1 MSTLATLAAM
11 GVNLITI
18 HGQGTIITTPVPA
31 HFCPV
36 GTYAGTLINTNQRA
50 GAHLCI
56 RIMPNKSLT
65 ILPTKGDDTW
75 TAPKGILLPGEFSV
89 QRIE

>member
-1 MSTLATLAAM
+1 MSTIAILAAM
-11 GVNLITI
+11 GINLITV
-18 HGQGTIITTPVPA
+18 HGQGNIIVTPVQA

-36 GTYAGTLINTNQRA
+36 GTYAGALVKSNQKA

-56 RIMPNKSLT
+56 RIMPDRSL
-65 ILPTKGDDTW
+65 ILLPTKGDDTW
-75 TAPKGILLPGEFSV
+75 TAPKGVLLPNEYSI